1 MSSSSC
7 SEALSLALKS
17 AIALTGD
24 IDTHPEANQAFA
36 ELLDQL
42 PAEHETE
49 IQLLQQLWEAYIS
62 TRRSARFWE
71 EMSDVEKAMSD
82 RMAQAN
88 VQLKQNYLRLVQ
100 EQ

>member
-1 MSSSSC
+1 MSSC

-24 IDTHPEANQAFA
+24 LKTHPEADQAFKEIIA
-36 ELLDQL
+36 QL
-42 PAEHETE
+42 PAESE
-49 IQLLQQLWEAYIS
+49 IEIELLKQLWAAFLS
-62 TRRSARFWE
+62 TRRSAQFWE

-88 VQLKQNYLRLVQ
+88 VQLQQNYLRLVQ

>member
-1 MSSSSC
+1 MSSSC
-7 SEALSLALKS
+7 SDALSLALKG

-24 IDTHPEANQAFA
+24 VKTHPDANQAFE
-36 ELLDQL
+36 ELIAQL

-49 IQLLQQLWEAYIS
+49 IQLLQQLWTAYIS

-88 VQLKQNYLRLVQ
+88 IQLQQNYLRLVQ